1 MQQITVKDIIRAI
14 EEYYGG
20 KKLEQICEEYE
31 IEHVVFENWLL
42 EYKQITVEIM
52 DLRLENERLRKLFVD
67 TVLINQTLSKRLE
80 KYKKGKTKEVRELK

>member
-1 MQQITVKDIIRAI
+1 MSIKQITVKDIIRAI

-31 IEHVVFENWLL
+31 IEHLVFENWLL

-52 DLRLENERLRKLFVD
+52 DLRLENDRLRKLFVD
-67 TVLINQTLSKRLE
+67 TVLINQSLSKRIE
-80 KYKKGKTKEVRELK
+80 KYKKVKTKEE